1 MDFII
6 DEAEVSDEFYS
17 ENSDCPEDE
26 SLLDDFIK
34 RDNKCEDEIDS
45 ATFYK
50 HFENTRKFQNQQKKT
65 VEEIDR
71 NEGLYFGK
79 GGQPEMFAPENI
91 KDINFTYAVNTI
103 GQEKFL
109 KLKETEKDIML
120 DYTQFGFF
128 DQYMKLNDFLAQ

>member
-34 RDNKCEDEIDS
+34 PDNKCEDEIDS

-71 NEGLYFGK
+71 NEGLYFGE
-79 GGQPEMFAPENI
+79 GSQPEMFAPENI
-91 KDINFTYAVNTI
+91 KDINFTYVVNTI

-109 KLKETEKDIML
+109 RLKETEKDIML

-128 DQYMKLNDFLAQ
+128 DRYMKLNDFLAQ

>member
-1 MDFII
+1 
-6 DEAEVSDEFYS
+6 
-17 ENSDCPEDE
+17 
-26 SLLDDFIK
+26 
-34 RDNKCEDEIDS
+34 
-45 ATFYK
+45 
-50 HFENTRKFQNQQKKT
+50 
-65 VEEIDR
+65 
-71 NEGLYFGK
+71 
-79 GGQPEMFAPENI
+79 MFAPENI